1 MTLKIS
7 PLTPRKINKI
17 RPIRGVNVSST
28 HCGLK
33 NNNKQDLVLIKL
45 DSPGEILGL
54 FTSSKTP
61 GEPIIWNKKIH
72 KFGKVS
78 VILINSGNANVFNG
92 KAGKSSLLKIVNEIS
107 SKLNIPKKHI
117 YIASTGVIGEKLD
130 EKKIIKQLPF
140 LISNLQNDSN
150 SWLKAAKAIMTTDTF
165 PKTHSESFFEKNNI
179 IINGI
184 AKGSGMIAPN
194 MATML
199 AFIFTNFDFK
209 REHFKEKF
217 QEIVDKTFNSITV
230 DGDTS
235 TSDMILF
242 FSVNDNNNAIK
253 LKKENMQKFFSHLE
267 NVTTKLA
274 EYIVKDGEGAS
285 KFLKIKIKG
294 AKSINDAKKIGK
306 SIANSPLFKTAM
318 SGSDSNWGRII
329 MAVGKS
335 GAKINPDKLTLS
347 FGKYMILQKGKKN
360 NLTNINSIN
369 KYLKKSEIEI
379 IVDLDLGEYEW
390 ITWTCDFTKE
400 YVSINAD
407 YRS

>member
-1 MTLKIS
+1 MTSKIS
-7 PLTPRKINKI
+7 PLAPRKIKKVI
-17 RPIRGVNVSST
+17 PIDGIKVSST

-33 NNNKQDLVLIKL
+33 KNNKQDLVLIKL
-45 DSPGEILGL
+45 DSPGEIIGL
-54 FTSSKTP
+54 FTNSKTP
-61 GEPIIWNKKIH
+61 GEPIVWNKKIH

-92 KAGKSSLLKIVNEIS
+92 KSGKSSLLKIVNEIS
-107 SKLNIPKKHI
+107 TKLKVPKKHI
-117 YIASTGVIGEKLD
+117 YIASTGVIGEPLD
-130 EKKIIKQLPF
+130 EKKIIKKIPF

-150 SWLKAAKAIMTTDTF
+150 SWLKAAKAITTTDTF
-165 PKTHSESFFEKNNI
+165 PKTHSEFFFEKRNI

-199 AFIFTNFDFK
+199 AFIFTNLDFK
-209 REHFKEKF
+209 REDCIEKF
-217 QEIVDKTFNSITV
+217 GEIVNKTFNSITV

-242 FSVNDNNNAIK
+242 FSVNDNNHPIK
-253 LKKENMQKFFSHLE
+253 LNNKNRKKFFYNLE
-267 NVTTKLA
+267 NLTRKLA

-294 AKSINDAKKIGK
+294 AQSINDAKQIGK

-335 GAKINPDKLTLS
+335 GAKLDPEKLTLR
-347 FGKYMILQKGKKN
+347 FGKFIILQKGKKL
-360 NLTNINSIN
+360 NLTYINLIN
-369 KYLKKSEIEI
+369 KYLKQTEIEI
-379 IVDLDLGEYEW
+379 TVDLDIGVYEW
-390 ITWTCDFTKE
+390 STWTCDFTKE
-400 YVSINAD
+400 YISINAD

>member
-1 MTLKIS
+1 MTFKIS
-7 PLTPRKINKI
+7 PLAPRKIKKVI
-17 RPIRGVNVSST
+17 PIDGINVSST

-33 NNNKQDLVLIKL
+33 KNNKQDLVLIKL
-45 DSPGEILGL
+45 DYPGEIIGL
-54 FTSSKTP
+54 FTKSKTP
-61 GEPIIWNKKIH
+61 GEPIVWNKKIH

-92 KAGKSSLLKIVNEIS
+92 KAGKSSLLKIVNQIS
-107 SKLNIPKKHI
+107 TKLKVPKRYI
-117 YIASTGVIGEKLD
+117 YIASTGVIGEPLD
-130 EKKIIKQLPF
+130 ESKIIKQIPF
-140 LISNLQNDSN
+140 LISNLKNDSN
-150 SWLKAAKAIMTTDTF
+150 SWLEASKAIMTTDTF
-165 PKTHSESFFEKNNI
+165 PKTHSENFFETRDI

-199 AFIFTNFDFK
+199 AFIFTNLEFK
-209 REHFKEKF
+209 RKDFREEF
-217 QEIVDKTFNSITV
+217 QEIVNKTFNSITV

-235 TSDMILF
+235 TSDMVLF
-242 FSVNDNNNAIK
+242 FSVNDNNNSIK
-253 LKKENMQKFFSHLE
+253 LKNETKKKFFTHLE
-267 NVTTKLA
+267 NLAAKLA

-285 KFLKIKIKG
+285 KLLKIKITG
-294 AKSINDAKKIGK
+294 AKSTKDAKKIGK

-335 GAKINPDKLTLS
+335 EANVNPEKLTLK
-347 FGKYMILQKGKKN
+347 FGKFVILQKGKKL
-360 NLTNINSIN
+360 NLTNIHLIN
-369 KYLKKSEIEI
+369 KYLKQSEIEI
-379 IVDLDLGEYEW
+379 TVDLNLGMYEW
-390 ITWTCDFTKE
+390 TTLTCDFTKD

>member
-1 MTLKIS
+1 MTSKIS
-7 PLTPRKINKI
+7 PLAPRKIKKVI
-17 RPIRGVNVSST
+17 PIGGINVSST

-33 NNNKQDLVLIKL
+33 KNNKHDLVLIKL
-45 DSPGEILGL
+45 DYPGEIIGL
-54 FTSSKTP
+54 FTKSKTP
-61 GEPIIWNKKIH
+61 GEPIVWNKKIH

-92 KAGKSSLLKIVNEIS
+92 KSGKSSLLKIVNEIS
-107 SKLNIPKKHI
+107 SKLKVPKKHI
-117 YIASTGVIGEKLD
+117 YIASTGVIGEPLD
-130 EKKIIKQLPF
+130 EKKIIKKIPL
-140 LISNLQNDSN
+140 LISNLQNNSN
-150 SWLKAAKAIMTTDTF
+150 SWLQAAKAITTTDTF
-165 PKTHSESFFEKNNI
+165 PKTHSEFFFEKRNI

-199 AFIFTNFDFK
+199 AFIFTNLDFK
-209 REHFKEKF
+209 REDCDEKLG
-217 QEIVDKTFNSITV
+217 EIVDKTFNSITV

-242 FSVNDNNNAIK
+242 FSVNDNNNTIK
-253 LKKENMQKFFSHLE
+253 LENKNRKKFFYHLE
-267 NVTTKLA
+267 NLTSKLA

-294 AKSINDAKKIGK
+294 AQSINDAKKIGK

-335 GAKINPDKLTLS
+335 GAKLDPEKLTLR
-347 FGKYMILQKGKKN
+347 FGKFIILQKGKKL
-360 NLTNINSIN
+360 NLTYISLIN
-369 KYLKKSEIEI
+369 KYLKQSEIEI
-379 IVDLDLGEYEW
+379 TVDLGIGVYEW
-390 ITWTCDFTKE
+390 STWTCDFTKE
-400 YVSINAD
+400 YISINAD

>member
-1 MTLKIS
+1 MTFKIS
-7 PLTPRKINKI
+7 PLAPRKINKI
-17 RPIRGVNVSST
+17 SPIYGINVSST

-33 NNNKQDLVLIKL
+33 KNNKQDLVLIKL
-45 DSPGEILGL
+45 DSPGELLGL
-54 FTSSKTP
+54 FTNSKTP
-61 GEPIIWNKKIH
+61 GEPIVWNKKIH

-92 KAGKSSLLKIVNEIS
+92 EAGKSSLLNIVTEIS
-107 SKLNIPKKHI
+107 SKLKVPKKHI
-117 YIASTGVIGEKLD
+117 YIASTGVIGEPLD
-130 EKKIIKQLPF
+130 ENKIIKQLPF

-165 PKTHSESFFEKNNI
+165 PKIHSEHFFAKTDI

-199 AFIFTNFDFK
+199 AFIFTNLSFK
-209 REHFKEKF
+209 RQDFRQKF
-217 QEIVDKTFNSITV
+217 QEIVNKTFNSITV

-235 TSDMILF
+235 TSDMVLF
-242 FSVNDNNNAIK
+242 FSVNDKKNSIK
-253 LKKENMQKFFSHLE
+253 LKKKNIEKFFSHLE
-267 NVTTKLA
+267 KLAAKLA

-335 GAKINPDKLTLS
+335 GAKVDPEKLKLK
-347 FGKYMILQKGKKN
+347 FGKFVILQKGKKL
-360 NLTNINSIN
+360 NLNSINLIN
-369 KYLKKSEIEI
+369 KYLKRSDIEI
-379 IVDLDLGEYEW
+379 TLDLDLGLYEW
-390 ITWTCDFTKE
+390 STWTCDFTKD
-400 YVSINAD
+400 YISINAD
-407 YRS
+407 YRN

>member
-1 MTLKIS
+1 MTFKIS
-7 PLTPRKINKI
+7 PLAPTKIKKI
-17 RPIRGVNVSST
+17 SPIGGIKVSSV

-33 NNNKQDLVLIKL
+33 KNNNQDLVLIKL
-45 DSPGEILGL
+45 DSPGEIIGL
-54 FTSSKTP
+54 FTNSKTP
-61 GEPIIWNKKIH
+61 GEPIVWNKKIH

-92 KAGKSSLLKIVNEIS
+92 KSGKSSLLKIVNEIS
-107 SKLNIPKKHI
+107 SKLKVPKKHI
-117 YIASTGVIGEKLD
+117 YIASTGVIGEPLD
-130 EKKIIKQLPF
+130 EKKIIKQIPF
-140 LISNLQNDSN
+140 LISSLQNDSN
-150 SWLKAAKAIMTTDTF
+150 SWLKAAKAITTTDTF
-165 PKTHSESFFEKNNI
+165 PKTHSESFFEKRNI

-199 AFIFTNFDFK
+199 AFIFTNLDFK
-209 REHFKEKF
+209 KEECKEKF
-217 QEIVDKTFNSITV
+217 REIVDKTFNSITV

-242 FSVNDNNNAIK
+242 FSVNDNNNSIK
-253 LKKENMQKFFSHLE
+253 LKNQTRKKFFYHLE
-267 NVTTKLA
+267 NLTSKLA

-285 KFLKIKIKG
+285 KFLKIKIQG
-294 AKSINDAKKIGK
+294 AENINDAKKIGK

-335 GAKINPDKLTLS
+335 GAKLDPEKLTLK
-347 FGKYMILQKGKKN
+347 FGKFFILQKGKKL
-360 NLTNINSIN
+360 NLTHINLIN
-369 KYLKKSEIEI
+369 KYLEQSEIEI
-379 IVDLDLGEYEW
+379 TVDLSIGEYEW
-390 ITWTCDFTKE
+390 STWTCDFTKE